1 MPKTPTRITVEV
13 TEDDI
18 LRAHRNDSYKCVV
31 SQAIARTVPKATN
44 IETDTQTVRF
54 SVEGERR
61 IYLTPYAVQ
70 GYVIAFDAGDPIE
83 PFSFQLRD
91 PKRIARKIRT
101 ETGKEAALA
110 AQKARRKIQKS
121 AKSKGVAVVKE
132 EESASARAAYRAVAE
147 ASKDKKMSTERA
159 PEKGGSAGPP
169 LVFKRKRRMYGHR
182 LLRINRLP
190 GDAAQSEG

>member
-1 MPKTPTRITVEV
+1 MPRVPTRVTVEV

-18 LRAHRNDSYKCVV
+18 LRAHLNDSYKCVV
-31 SQAIARTVPKATN
+31 SQAIARTVPTATN

-54 SVEGERR
+54 TVEGERR
-61 IYLTPYAVQ
+61 IYMTPYAVQ

-101 ETGKEAALA
+101 ETGRAADQA
-110 AQKARRKIQKS
+110 ATRARRKARRSVTEPDGTVQENEADA
-121 AKSKGVAVVKE
+121 AKAAYAAVVEK
-132 EESASARAAYRAVAE
+132 SRE
-147 ASKDKKMSTERA
+147 ANSTQRS
-159 PEKGGSAGPP
+159 PEKGGSRGTP

-182 LLRINRLP
+182 LLRINRLD
-190 GDAAQSEG
+190 GDTAQSEG